1 MVIFIDESGTH
12 KQTDH
17 ATIALV
23 YVEIP
28 NLEDFEKEIE
38 KTEDKL
44 GIKYFHWTDEKWE
57 KREKFIE
64 QLLKLDFTFKVAIL
78 KNPVKLSKDLEEVL
92 KHLVIEE
99 NIRKIVLDGKKPK
112 WYNQRLKKLLRDK
125 GVSVKKI
132 VTVRKDESSP
142 GVRVA
147 DCLAG
152 LVRTSYDNPDS
163 LASKLYNK
171 LKKANKVRFEL
182 TGYSHKK
189 SPA

>member
-23 YVEIP
+23 YVEIS
-28 NLEDFEKEIE
+28 NLEDFDAEVEKIE
-38 KTEDKL
+38 EKL
-44 GIKYFHWTDEKWE
+44 DIKYFHWTDEKWA

-78 KNPVKLSKDLEEVL
+78 KNPVKLSKDLEEIL

-99 NIRKIVLDGKKPK
+99 NIRKIVLDGRKPK

-142 GVRVA
+142 GIRVA

-152 LVRTSYDNPDS
+152 LVRTHFDNPAS
-163 LASKLYNK
+163 LASNLYSK
-171 LKKANKVRFEL
+171 LKKANKVKFEL
-182 TGYSHKK
+182 TGY
-189 SPA
+189 

>member
-28 NLEDFEKEIE
+28 NLESFEEAIE
-38 KTEDKL
+38 KTEQKL

-64 QLLKLDFTFKVAIL
+64 QLLKLNFTFKVAIL
-78 KNPVKLSKDLEEVL
+78 KNPIKLSKSLEEVL

-99 NIRKIVLDGKKPK
+99 NIRKIILDGKKPK

-142 GVRVA
+142 GIRVA

-152 LVRTSYDNPDS
+152 LVRTYYDNPDS

-182 TGYSHKK
+182 TGYLYKK